1 MGELQVEQIATIAYP
16 GSLQVFSK
24 LLRKALGN
32 DFTIGDNFNGQ
43 AFLRMSRRERPS
55 ESAVVK
61 NVIEMA
67 YYFGARCC
75 ECREGIHGM

>member
-1 MGELQVEQIATIAYP
+1 MQIEHIATIAYP

-32 DFTIGDNFNGQ
+32 DFTIGDDFNGQ
-43 AFLRMSRRERPS
+43 PFLWVSRSKRPA

-67 YYFGARCC
+67 VDFGA
-75 ECREGIHGM
+75 